1 MFGLGFKIGSAAS
14 THTHHHLLLQLH
26 SDQLVNWMW
35 GDRGVVQ
42 FWISEEDLLAQNWD
56 AVEMTLESN

>member
-1 MFGLGFKIGSAAS
+1 
-14 THTHHHLLLQLH
+14 
-26 SDQLVNWMW
+26 MW